1 MNAKKNKGDAAE
13 REISRLI
20 SERTGFSV
28 RRKLGAGR
36 LDDEGDLDGIPDT
49 TAQVASYKS
58 VADAVRKKVP
68 ACVEQQERAGTTFG
82 VTFLRL
88 HGGGWVAVMT
98 LDQWTTYAREAM

>member
-13 REISRLI
+13 REIARLLN
-20 SERTGFSV
+20 ERMGLSV

-36 LDDEGDLDGIPDT
+36 QDDEGDLDGIPDT

-58 VADAVRKKVP
+58 VADAIRKKVP

-88 HGGGWVAVMT
+88 HGGGWVAVMS
-98 LDQWTTYAREAM
+98 LDQWTTYAQEAM